1 MTRDS
6 QIEFLQVKKMAL
18 RFGENS
24 TRHNIAHAER
34 KWGGL
39 EGGVES
45 GKGNAH
51 LVILK

>member
-24 TRHNIAHAER
+24 TRHNIAHVER
-34 KWGGL
+34 GGDWGVALGQAKAMHTW
-39 EGGVES
+39 S
-45 GKGNAH
+45 F
-51 LVILK
+51 